1 MKNRTSSISPVLP
14 PVFWVALSFWC
25 AAVPALGQSFGRV
38 EQTQSN
44 SKSYYYYVQP
54 GTQSIQIS
62 VLGMARN
69 PGLYEVNQGTTMQ
82 QLLALSGGP
91 NLDRTQ
97 SINRQKTTVQLLRPS
112 VKGRTPLYQAP
123 LETTVADTAAAIALK
138 DGDVLTMDVTEKRPF
153 DWRDILTIV
162 NVASIVV
169 LIVINVQHFH
179 S

>member
-1 MKNRTSSISPVLP
+1 MKNGTSSIRFTRAAAFCLA
-14 PVFWVALSFWC
+14 FSFWFV
-25 AAVPALGQSFGRV
+25 AAPAHGQSFGRV

-44 SKSYYYYVQP
+44 SKSYYYYVQQ
-54 GTQSIQIS
+54 GMQSIQVS

-69 PGLYEVNQGTTMQ
+69 PGLYEVNQGTNMQ
-82 QLLALSGGP
+82 QLLALAGGP

-123 LETTVADTAAAIALK
+123 LETAAADTAAAIALK

-162 NVASIVV
+162 NVASILV
-169 LIVINVQHFH
+169 LIVINVQRL
-179 S
+179 